1 MYNLLMQDLCTP
13 PLTYVKRR
21 GSYKMLYALF
31 LRNDLCKEKRVLS
44 HWLKYF
50 ASNSVFDR
58 RSDNPSK
65 TRNIKSACRDMEV
78 QKNNVQI
85 SLSLNSQNHLSF
97 PLSAMMSLQKY
108 WSIWKVWHLQINS
121 KYYFWYEWIS

>member
-1 MYNLLMQDLCTP
+1 
-13 PLTYVKRR
+13 
-21 GSYKMLYALF
+21 MLYFCVMTYARKNEFYLI
-31 LRNDLCKEKRVLS
+31 DS
-44 HWLKYF
+44 TYF

-97 PLSAMMSLQKY
+97 PLSAMMSLQKTGQFERFDIY
-108 WSIWKVWHLQINS
+108 KSI
-121 KYYFWYEWIS
+121 

>member
-1 MYNLLMQDLCTP
+1 MHSS
-13 PLTYVKRR
+13 
-21 GSYKMLYALF
+21 SYICKEAWILSKCFMLYFCVMTYARKNEFYLI
-31 LRNDLCKEKRVLS
+31 DS
-44 HWLKYF
+44 TYF

-78 QKNNVQI
+78 QKSNVQI

-97 PLSAMMSLQKY
+97 PLSAMMSLQK
-108 WSIWKVWHLQINS
+108 KTGLFNL
-121 KYYFWYEWIS
+121 YFFYLLLTKGVLLTSDPV